1 MSLLLVFGLA
11 LVAIFGLTHA
21 VDLQRQLSV
30 RRQMDG
36 IVTRRG
42 RDTLDELELIVRE
55 NRHALE
61 GSWERAR
68 RARERGCD
76 ADAARR
82 LQVGCEAIEALSPD
96 FLSGLRALRQ
106 LARTVSVI
114 VEAEPIAANSFNTK
128 SLRSL
133 ATLGQVVHQFLLTG
147 RQKILL
153 RVRLCA
159 SAFRVALRHLRRS
172 TGQVNAAPAD
182 DVRWRHAGA
191 LIADLGRAGDE
202 AVVAARSI
210 VQALDAVELG
220 HAPLPHADI

>member
-1 MSLLLVFGLA
+1 
-11 LVAIFGLTHA
+11 
-21 VDLQRQLSV
+21 LQRQQSV

-61 GSWERAR
+61 GSWARAR
-68 RARERGCD
+68 RAREHGHH

-82 LQVGCEAIEALSPD
+82 LQLGCEAIEALSPD

-114 VEAEPIAANSFNTK
+114 VAAEPVSASTFHTRPLRNLAA
-128 SLRSL
+128 
-133 ATLGQVVHQFLLTG
+133 LGGVIHEFLLTG

-153 RVRLCA
+153 RLRLCA
-159 SAFRVALRHLRRS
+159 SAFRVALRHLRASSGR
-172 TGQVNAAPAD
+172 VNASPAD
-182 DVRWRHAGA
+182 EGRWRHAGA
-191 LIADLGRAGDE
+191 LVADLGRAGDE
-202 AVVAARSI
+202 AVIAARSI

-220 HAPLPHADI
+220 HTALPHADI